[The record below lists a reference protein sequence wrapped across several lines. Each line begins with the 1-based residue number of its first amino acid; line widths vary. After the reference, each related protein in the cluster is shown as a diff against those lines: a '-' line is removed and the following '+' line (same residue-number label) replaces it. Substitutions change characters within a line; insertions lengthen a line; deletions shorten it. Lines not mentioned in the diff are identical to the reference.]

1 MAETHS
7 DGLSSVGAS
16 AALSPR
22 SCRHDSSSSR
32 TRSRTSLTLHNGST
46 GAGLGWSWVVTLTS
60 PCQTWRVGVSWA
72 PETLH
77 FDWLL
82 CLTAKTG
89 GKKEKRNRNVPFIR
103 RYQSRDGCYQAAA
116 VENMVAGVDSRP
128 VGTGTASRE
137 VRLLSLDGCRRTEAS
152 T

>member
-1 MAETHS
+1 MAKTHPDS
-7 DGLSSVGAS
+7 IGAS

-22 SCRHDSSSSR
+22 SCRHDSSSSSSSSQ
-32 TRSRTSLTLHNGST
+32 TRSRTSLPLHNGST

-60 PCQTWRVGVSWA
+60 RCQTWRVGVSWV

-89 GKKEKRNRNVPFIR
+89 GKKEKKNRNVPFIR
-103 RYQSRDGCYQAAA
+103 WDQSREGCYQAAA
-116 VENMVAGVDSRP
+116 VENTVAW
-128 VGTGTASRE
+128 TADLSTSTVSPE
-137 VRLLSLDGCRRTEAS
+137 VPFLSLAGRLRED
-152 T
+152 